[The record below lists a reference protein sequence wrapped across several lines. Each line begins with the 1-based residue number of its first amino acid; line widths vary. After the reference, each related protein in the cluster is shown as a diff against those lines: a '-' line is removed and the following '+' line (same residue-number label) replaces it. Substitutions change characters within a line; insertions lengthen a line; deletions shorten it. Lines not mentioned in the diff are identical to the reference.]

1 MDKLDRAR
9 RSRVMGRIRGDLLG
23 PELRAAEA
31 VIRLRLDFRR
41 NDRSLPGRPDFA
53 LHAERLA
60 IFVHGCFWHGCAEH
74 FSEPVSRAAWWRR
87 KVSANRARD
96 RRAEALLRAA
106 GWRCLVI
113 WEHDTSRGVPHLAG
127 IIARHLRPRTSCG
140 GRT

>member
-1 MDKLDRAR
+1 VDKLDRAR

-23 PELRAAEA
+23 PELRVAEA

-53 LHAERLA
+53 LHAE
-60 IFVHGCFWHGCAEH
+60 H

-87 KVSANRARD
+87 KVSANRAQD